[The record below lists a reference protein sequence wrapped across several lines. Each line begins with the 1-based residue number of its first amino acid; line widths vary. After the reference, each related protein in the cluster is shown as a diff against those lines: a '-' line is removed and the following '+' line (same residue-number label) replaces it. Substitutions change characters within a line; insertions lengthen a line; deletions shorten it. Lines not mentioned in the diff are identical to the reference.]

1 MWCDAALK
9 PCDIAVRGSRQRCT
23 SMRRRVGPYRAA
35 LHAHRAIAPRI
46 AMRAI
51 PVGPD
56 IAESKADI
64 GNDADVQCRN
74 ERPVDADGQIGTTA
88 SVACAASPGA
98 AVISAADA
106 AAMTAL
112 NDRPPGRR
120 WNTT

>member
-1 MWCDAALK
+1 
-9 PCDIAVRGSRQRCT
+9 
-23 SMRRRVGPYRAA
+23 MRHRVGPHRAA

-98 AVISAADA
+98 AVIAAADA